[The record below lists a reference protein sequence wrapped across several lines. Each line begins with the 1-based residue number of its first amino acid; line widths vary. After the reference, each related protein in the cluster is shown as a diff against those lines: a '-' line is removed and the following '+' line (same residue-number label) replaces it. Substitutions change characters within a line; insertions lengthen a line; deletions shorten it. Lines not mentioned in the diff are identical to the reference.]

1 MRRLRALAAAAAL
14 SAAAWLPSIA
24 SAYPSS
30 YDFRYGN
37 VTGNNVANAA
47 TGAQYSFSLVSVNAT
62 TVGFRFSNAGP
73 LASSITDI
81 YFQVAPEQGGLLT
94 GIASII
100 DSGLGVSFSPGANP
114 PVLPGGNGATPDFT
128 VTAGLSADSDP
139 PAQPNGVNPGEWVQ
153 INFGIRSGAT
163 FADIQAAV
171 DRAYNNPG
179 AIWSPN
185 GTYISG
191 ADEGIRVGIHVQ
203 GFSGGGSES
212 FVAQAPEPSSLAIAG
227 LGALGIL
234 LHARRRRA
242 RG

>member
-1 MRRLRALAAAAAL
+1 MKRLRVLATAAAVATAV
-14 SAAAWLPSIA
+14 WLPNVA

-37 VTGNNVANAA
+37 VTGNNPTNAA
-47 TGAQYSFSLVSVNAT
+47 TGAQYSFSLINVNAT
-62 TVGFRFSNAGP
+62 TVGFKFENAGP

-81 YFQVAPEQGGLLT
+81 YFQVGPSAGGLLT
-94 GIASII
+94 GIVSII
-100 DSGLGVSFSPGANP
+100 DSGAGVDFSAGASPPNLPGGGGANP
-114 PVLPGGNGATPDFT
+114 DFV
-128 VTAGLSADSDP
+128 VTAGLSADSNP

-153 INFGIRSGAT
+153 VNFSIRSGAT
-163 FADIQAAV
+163 FSDIQAAV

-179 AIWSPN
+179 AIWNSD
-185 GTYISG
+185 GSFITG

-203 GFSGGGSES
+203 GFSNGGSES

-234 LHARRRRA
+234 VYTRRRR
-242 RG
+242 R